1 MSITLKTHKMLWGR
15 SGNRCAMA
23 DCRKELVMDATET
36 DDESLIGEECH
47 VIAESPEGP
56 RGNPT
61 ISKDRLNKYDNL
73 ILLCRIHHK
82 IIDDQYHTYTVDYLK
97 EIKALHESWVRESLA
112 TYDQQR
118 QRDDEL
124 CATYVETWLNSAH
137 IAEWKAWTSHILG
150 DDDPTLWIDVD
161 ESLSSLRE
169 WIFSRI
175 WPRRYPELEDS
186 FENFRR
192 VLQDFQNTFH
202 RHSQKAEDLYYT
214 EKFYHIPEWD
224 EEKYEA
230 LFREFIF
237 HVKLVEDLLLELTRA
252 ANFIC
257 DRVRQYIDRS
267 FRLDEGLLVVQS
279 GPYMDMSW
287 RTHRVEYRGEERVRI
302 PYSGLKEF
310 KRIRSERN
318 LCFGAGVDVKDPE
331 FLDWYK
337 NLD

>member
-15 SGNRCAMA
+15 SGNRCAMP

-36 DDESLIGEECH
+36 DGESLIGEECH
-47 VIAESPEGP
+47 IIAESPDGP
-56 RGNPT
+56 RGDPS
-61 ISKDRLNKYDNL
+61 ILVERLNKYNNL

-82 IIDDQYHTYTVDYLK
+82 IIDDQYRTYTVDYLRA
-97 EIKALHESWVRESLA
+97 IKASHEDWVRESLA

-118 QRDDEL
+118 QSDDEL
-124 CATYVETWLNSAH
+124 YAAYVEMWLELAH
-137 IAEWKAWTSHILG
+137 VAEWKAWTSHILG
-150 DDDPTLWIDVD
+150 GDHPTLWIDVD
-161 ESLSSLRE
+161 ESLSLLRE

-175 WPRRYPELEDS
+175 WPRRYSELEDS

-202 RHSQKAEDLYYT
+202 RHSEKAKDVYWT
-214 EKFYHIPEWD
+214 KKFYHISEWD
-224 EEKYEA
+224 EERYEA

-237 HVKLVEDLLLELTRA
+237 HVKLVEDLVIELTRA

-267 FRLDEGLLVVQS
+267 FRLDEGLLVVES
-279 GPYMDMSW
+279 GPYMAMSW

-302 PYSGLKEF
+302 PYPGLEKF
-310 KRIRSERN
+310 KRIRKERDF
-318 LCFGAGVDVKDPE
+318 CFGTGVDVEDPD
-331 FLDWYK
+331 FLEWYR